1 MKKITMFLM
10 LVMVLAVQ
18 TLSARSAKDL
28 INEYKAKNRAEYT
41 YVSPAMMLLVKAAAV
56 KYDKDVAKAID
67 KVTGVRILKLDACK
81 TKVKKKFL
89 KELDNID
96 EEEYQPLVMKDNA
109 YDGFRVLVKMDA
121 DVLSEV
127 VAYKANYDNCLLI
140 EVEGRIAM
148 DDIQKLLEGTKVL
161 EDLK

>member
-10 LVMVLAVQ
+10 LVMVLAAQ

-56 KYDKDVAKAID
+56 KYNKDVAKAID

-89 KELDNID
+89 KELDN
-96 EEEYQPLVMKDNA
+96 V
-109 YDGFRVLVKMDA
+109 
-121 DVLSEV
+121 VLSEV

>member
-10 LVMVLAVQ
+10 LVMVLAAQ

-56 KYDKDVAKAID
+56 KYDKDAAKAID

-89 KELDNID
+89 KELDNI
-96 EEEYQPLVMKDNA
+96 
-109 YDGFRVLVKMDA
+109 DA

>member
-10 LVMVLAVQ
+10 LVMVLAAQ

-81 TKVKKKFL
+81 TKVKKNFL
-89 KELDNID
+89 
-96 EEEYQPLVMKDNA
+96 KDNA

-127 VAYKANYDNCLLI
+127 VAYKANYDNCLLV

-148 DDIQKLLEGTKVL
+148 DDIQKLLEGTKIL

>member
-10 LVMVLAVQ
+10 LVMVLAAQ

-28 INEYKAKNRAEYT
+28 INVYKAKNRAEYT

-67 KVTGVRILKLDACK
+67 K
-81 TKVKKKFL
+81 
-89 KELDNID
+89 
-96 EEEYQPLVMKDNA
+96 
-109 YDGFRVLVKMDA
+109 VLVKMDA

>member
-10 LVMVLAVQ
+10 LVMVLAAQ

-41 YVSPAMMLLVKAAAV
+41 YVLLVKAAAV

-89 KELDNID
+89 KELDNVD

-127 VAYKANYDNCLLI
+127 VAYKADYDNCLLI

-148 DDIQKLLEGTKVL
+148 DDIQKPLEGTKIL

>member
-10 LVMVLAVQ
+10 LVMVLAAQ

-56 KYDKDVAKAID
+56 KYNKDVAKAID
-67 KVTGVRILKLDACK
+67 KVTG
-81 TKVKKKFL
+81 
-89 KELDNID
+89 
-96 EEEYQPLVMKDNA
+96 
-109 YDGFRVLVKMDA
+109 VKMDA

>member
-1 MKKITMFLM
+1 M
-10 LVMVLAVQ
+10 
-18 TLSARSAKDL
+18 
-28 INEYKAKNRAEYT
+28 
-41 YVSPAMMLLVKAAAV
+41 
-56 KYDKDVAKAID
+56 
-67 KVTGVRILKLDACK
+67 
-81 TKVKKKFL
+81 

-148 DDIQKLLEGTKVL
+148 DDIQKLLEGTKIL